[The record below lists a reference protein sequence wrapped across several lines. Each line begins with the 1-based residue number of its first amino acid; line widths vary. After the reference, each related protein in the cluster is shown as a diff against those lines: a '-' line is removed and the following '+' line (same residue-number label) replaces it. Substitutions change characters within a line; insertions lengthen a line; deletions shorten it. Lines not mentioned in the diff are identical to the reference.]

1 MSLTQ
6 SEWFTEIYGEATAF
20 SVRYSRKVLDTNSD
34 FQRIEIFDTDALGRV
49 LILNGCFMVT
59 EKDSFI
65 YHEML
70 VHPAMAGPV
79 CTANGPH
86 YRRRRRRSSH
96 RGGEIPR
103 SGIGYPLRN
112 RPFGRRFVPGVF
124 PRNIARTFRPSSK
137 FVCEDGAAFVK
148 NFTREFDLVLVDSTD
163 PVGPGVSLFE
173 TTFYESIK
181 KSLKKGGAAVF
192 QTESPLFMGDVFS
205 KTVRD
210 LRLVFGFGGAT
221 PYLATIPSYPGGLWS
236 FTFCSETSDPV
247 RRWTLEL
254 LPELKRTLQYYDF
267 EVHSAALALPV
278 FVRKMIEEAAP
289 GVPSLKTV

>member
-6 SEWFTEIYGEATAF
+6 SEWFTEIYGETTAF

-59 EKDSFI
+59 ETDSFI

-70 VHPAMAGPV
+70 VHPAMGVLSEPRKV
-79 CTANGPH
+79 LII
-86 YRRRRRRSSH
+86 
-96 RGGEIPR
+96 GGGDGGAVTEVVKYPAVEAVTLCEIDPLVVDACREHFPEISQGLSDPR
-103 SGIGYPLRN
+103 AQ
-112 RPFGRRFVPGVF
+112 V
-124 PRNIARTFRPSSK
+124 
-137 FVCEDGAAFVK
+137 VCEDGAAFVK
-148 NFTREFDLVLVDSTD
+148 NFTEEFDLVLVDSTD

-205 KTVRD
+205 KAVRA
-210 LRLVFGFGGAT
+210 LKLVFGSEAAT
-221 PYLATIPSYPGGLWS
+221 PYLATIPTYPGGLWS
-236 FTFCSETSDPV
+236 FTFCSERVDPV
-247 RRWTLEL
+247 RREPWEL
-254 LPELKRTLQYYDF
+254 PRELSRTLRYYDPQ
-267 EVHSAALALPV
+267 VHSAALALPV
-278 FVRKMIEEAAP
+278 FVRKMLEDAA
-289 GVPSLKTV
+289 V

>member
-6 SEWFTEIYGEATAF
+6 AEWFTEIYGEATAF
-20 SVRYSRKVLDTNSD
+20 SVRYSRKMLDTNSD

-70 VHPAMAGPV
+70 VHPAMGSLSEQRKVLIIGGGDGGAVTEVVKYPAVESVTLCEIDPLVVDSCREYFPEISQGLSDPRAQVV
-79 CTANGPH
+79 CQ
-86 YRRRRRRSSH
+86 
-96 RGGEIPR
+96 
-103 SGIGYPLRN
+103 
-112 RPFGRRFVPGVF
+112 
-124 PRNIARTFRPSSK
+124 
-137 FVCEDGAAFVK
+137 DGAAFVK
-148 NFTREFDLVLVDSTD
+148 NFTDEFDLVLVDSTD

-181 KSLKKGGAAVF
+181 KSLKRGGAAVF

-205 KTVRD
+205 KSVRD
-210 LRLVFGFGGAT
+210 LRLVFGSDAAT

-236 FTFCSETSDPV
+236 FTFCSESVDPV
-247 RRWTLEL
+247 RKEPWEL
-254 LPELKRTLQYYDF
+254 PRELTRALRYYDPH
-267 EVHSAALALPV
+267 VHSAAFALPV
-278 FVRKMIEEAAP
+278 FVRKMMEDAA
-289 GVPSLKTV
+289 V